1 MTEHAALIRKLRKD
15 RGLTQEQL
23 TVGISQRGTLAAFES
38 RGTKIGFE
46 LLVNYLDRM
55 NITLEEYQFLLNS
68 NSLSNKQKLTNYL
81 ITSKTITSAQEQELL
96 NEFEKTGNIY
106 YRLIY
111 AQRKLISNYLYS
123 TSFTASM
130 KEEISVIKKYL
141 EKIDTWGHF
150 ELTIFSNCLFI
161 FDDEYIAYSF
171 QNSVTK
177 MKAYIDNTYYSELL
191 SNFILNGV
199 RLSFNRESIT
209 LRKLFLAQLK
219 KIATTHKQTLDL
231 AHYKVFTALDKLA
244 DGQKTALKEVET
256 GIAFFEWLDLSTS
269 KDYMINL
276 KEKLCADICD
286 LPHNEH
292 HTKVVVKSTCDR
304 LSSQRQAN
312 TA

>member
-23 TVGISQRGTLAAFES
+23 TSGISQRGTLAAFES

-46 LLVNYLDRM
+46 LIVNYLDRM

-123 TSFTASM
+123 SSFTASM

-171 QNSVTK
+171 QNSVIK
-177 MKAYIDNTYYSELL
+177 MKSYLDNTYYSELL

-199 RLSFNRESIT
+199 RLSFNRESTT

-231 AHYKVFTALDKLA
+231 AHYKVFAALDKLA

-276 KEKLCADICD
+276 KEKFSAELCEFS
-286 LPHNEH
+286 HNDH
-292 HTKVVVKSTCDR
+292 HTKVVVKSTCDC
-304 LSSQRQAN
+304 LSPQRQVN
-312 TA
+312 PV